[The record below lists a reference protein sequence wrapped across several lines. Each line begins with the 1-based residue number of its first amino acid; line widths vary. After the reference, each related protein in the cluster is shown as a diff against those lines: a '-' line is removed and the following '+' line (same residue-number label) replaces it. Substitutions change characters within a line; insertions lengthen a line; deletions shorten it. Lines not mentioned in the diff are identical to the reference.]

1 MQCVEARERLLAH
14 EAERDAQLDE
24 HLADCARCTHFAS
37 GIDRVDDVLRTTL
50 IVSPPLELQ
59 HQLSLIVLDAARPR
73 PSPWWT
79 RLPDMLGQLS
89 LANWLPQRPQMI
101 AAQGLAAIMLALASW
116 QVFGWLSAVQP
127 VVGDVGY
134 AVELV
139 IASPATAYLGGL
151 QIDLQTM
158 TLWSLVGVGGWLVS
172 EASPIGR
179 RISSGLL
186 KRS

>member
-1 MQCVEARERLLAH
+1 
-14 EAERDAQLDE
+14 
-24 HLADCARCTHFAS
+24 
-37 GIDRVDDVLRTTL
+37 
-50 IVSPPLELQ
+50 
-59 HQLSLIVLDAARPR
+59 
-73 PSPWWT
+73 
-79 RLPDMLGQLS
+79 
-89 LANWLPQRPQMI
+89 MI